1 MPSSLPLTIVIRI
14 PDVAL
19 SRSDLNA
26 SLGLQVDRYEASS
39 GRPYAQIDMADHGDK
54 WAAAFRRRSRLL
66 QHNPG
71 QSGPCAPSAM
81 IGSRLYLAGQLR
93 RDFPLRS
100 FEDVV
105 EKTGMAVCD
114 LGGRIAFG
122 VAFLRSPSSILHLG
136 TIIAQLWSTVYS
148 CDSICCGA
156 FRRFSLCFFCFSLA
170 QSSPSLPPFC
180 SSPFLGAAIR
190 MRGVDMDQ

>member
-1 MPSSLPLTIVIRI
+1 MPRQ
-14 PDVAL
+14 PDDF
-19 SRSDLNA
+19 RS
-26 SLGLQVDRYEASS
+26 
-39 GRPYAQIDMADHGDK
+39 
-54 WAAAFRRRSRLL
+54 
-66 QHNPG
+66 PG
-71 QSGPCAPSAM
+71 QRGPCAPSAM
-81 IGSRLYLAGQLR
+81 TGSWLYLAAQLR

-180 SSPFLGAAIR
+180 SSPFLGQRFECAALIWINNATEDFASVYESGASALR
-190 MRGVDMDQ
+190 TSKEAIQ

>member
-1 MPSSLPLTIVIRI
+1 
-14 PDVAL
+14 
-19 SRSDLNA
+19 
-26 SLGLQVDRYEASS
+26 
-39 GRPYAQIDMADHGDK
+39 
-54 WAAAFRRRSRLL
+54 
-66 QHNPG
+66 
-71 QSGPCAPSAM
+71 M

-170 QSSPSLPPFC
+170 QSSPSLPPFVH
-180 SSPFLGAAIR
+180 SVFRGQRWSAALIWINNATEDFALKQANS
-190 MRGVDMDQ
+190 GSYLLTAGDPIE

>member
-1 MPSSLPLTIVIRI
+1 MMSAHR
-14 PDVAL
+14 
-19 SRSDLNA
+19 
-26 SLGLQVDRYEASS
+26 
-39 GRPYAQIDMADHGDK
+39 
-54 WAAAFRRRSRLL
+54 
-66 QHNPG
+66 G

-148 CDSICCGA
+148 CDSICCGPFSKVLA
-156 FRRFSLCFFCFSLA
+156 MLLLLFSGAVVAIITTLLFFSLFGGSDSNA
-170 QSSPSLPPFC
+170 
-180 SSPFLGAAIR
+180 R
-190 MRGVDMDQ
+190 R

>member
-1 MPSSLPLTIVIRI
+1 MPRQ
-14 PDVAL
+14 PDDV
-19 SRSDLNA
+19 RS
-26 SLGLQVDRYEASS
+26 
-39 GRPYAQIDMADHGDK
+39 
-54 WAAAFRRRSRLL
+54 
-66 QHNPG
+66 PG

-93 RDFPLRS
+93 RDLPLRS

-156 FRRFSLCFFCFSLA
+156 FRRFSRCFFAFLWRSRRHHYHPFVL
-170 QSSPSLPPFC
+170 LPFRGQRFEC
-180 SSPFLGAAIR
+180 AALIWINNATEDFASVYESGASALRTSKEAI
-190 MRGVDMDQ
+190 Q